1 MPSMPRI
8 SCHASALSMTKFDSG
23 DRRFTALN
31 RNLDGFTQNLSYFP
45 RDHSKSVHMHLIYSA
60 SHCNSPY
67 MCHRRMAK
75 GCSVAWSVRST
86 RSQMWLS
93 NLACIS
99 INPELVTSISIREL
113 QQPFLNAKTR
123 RIFEWQQMDKR
134 KIVSL
139 YNSYVYINLSQICK
153 SIPNKQIIWK
163 YFLVIE

>member
-1 MPSMPRI
+1 M
-8 SCHASALSMTKFDSG
+8 ATEDSQLPTG
-23 DRRFTALN
+23 IFTASPKTYHIFHAIIPIL
-31 RNLDGFTQNLSYFP
+31 FTSSYAF
-45 RDHSKSVHMHLIYSA
+45 
-60 SHCNSPY
+60 
-67 MCHRRMAK
+67 
-75 GCSVAWSVRST
+75 VAQVIATHVVKTYLRST
-86 RSQMWLS
+86 ISEMWLS